1 MEATGKN
8 EVKIMEDNQ
17 PASNGPKVE
26 ISGLLADDTKNNKQL
41 ICPYC
46 PSKILPP
53 KMGSYEDSKV
63 YELQIVKK
71 NEEGV
76 VHIAK
81 EKLAQFYR
89 VEDMFDFDNVG
100 FSKTVDNMKYL
111 ICADCEAGPI
121 GYHDLNTKKCYVALS
136 RIKHQ

>member
-1 MEATGKN
+1 
-8 EVKIMEDNQ
+8 MEDNQ

-53 KMGSYEDSKV
+53 KMGFYEDSKV
-63 YELQIVKK
+63 YELQIVRK